1 MNRAPSEVLSWRLT
15 GIARN
20 MKTQIDELTNE
31 RGYLGTALRWSPDAV
46 TTVDVIASYTN
57 DAPISPPSVL
67 YALTQ
72 AADGKDLREEYY
84 GEPDFDDSDRKM
96 SNLGVEISHEFQNGW
111 TLSQGFRFEKFD
123 WEYTGHHVSA
133 LTDEGTA
140 ITRGANYQLENTT
153 GINLDTPL
161 SNRLTMGVATH
172 DVLVSLDIRQHDAP
186 RRRSSSPSR

>member
-57 DAPISPPSVL
+57 DAPISPPGVL

-72 AADGKDLREEYY
+72 AADGKDLR
-84 GEPDFDDSDRKM
+84 G
-96 SNLGVEISHEFQNGW
+96 
-111 TLSQGFRFEKFD
+111 
-123 WEYTGHHVSA
+123 
-133 LTDEGTA
+133 
-140 ITRGANYQLENTT
+140 
-153 GINLDTPL
+153 
-161 SNRLTMGVATH
+161 
-172 DVLVSLDIRQHDAP
+172 
-186 RRRSSSPSR
+186 